1 MEIKVR
7 EIFLR
12 PNFHFRKIYGSFDF
26 MTSSLTTHFQ
36 EIEHLKHQ
44 LLERLRGYGPEVL
57 SNRPA
62 PQRWSILQ
70 VLSHLITAEKL
81 SVAYIRKKKLGIATA
96 GNTGPWEAFKFFLL
110 KVSQRIGFKYR
121 APKTVVEHTPS
132 YESLDVIQTE
142 WAHVRL
148 QLKSLLEE
156 FDEKDLRKKIYKH
169 PFAGRINIQQAIIFF
184 GEHMRHHQ
192 PQINRLLH

>member
-1 MEIKVR
+1 MIISLEKTLKELENQRFQLIQRLSKFSPEI
-7 EIFLR
+7 
-12 PNFHFRKIYGSFDF
+12 
-26 MTSSLTTHFQ
+26 
-36 EIEHLKHQ
+36 
-44 LLERLRGYGPEVL
+44 L
-57 SNRPA
+57 SKQPSA
-62 PQRWSILQ
+62 QRWSILQ

-169 PFAGRINIQQAIIFF
+169 PFAGRINIQQAIMFF